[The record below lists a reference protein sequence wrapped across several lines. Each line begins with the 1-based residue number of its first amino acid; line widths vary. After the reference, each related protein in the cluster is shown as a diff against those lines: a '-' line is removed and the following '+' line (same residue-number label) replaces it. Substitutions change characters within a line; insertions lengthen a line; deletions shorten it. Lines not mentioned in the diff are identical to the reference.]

1 MIIWILDAES
11 GIKLLYKSFM
21 KIESDE
27 DIVSGF
33 LTAFHHFSMVEFRQ
47 SLESIEMGGL
57 KWTYILEPE
66 PYNLLFVSA
75 DSRDSNTEMLKAR
88 LNVIRKSFIDEF
100 KSVWKRKKQ
109 SWVNGD
115 INIFLPYRDV
125 IEDFYN
131 QWVEAESLKD
141 VANLFDIL
149 RVFQQVLIILRTII
163 DKKMYSKSRNL
174 ILGQIEK
181 KYKDLGK
188 QAEYKNQ
195 PELKSITYARDNWF
209 DIIDA
214 NLIKCDYKVVLKYLE
229 RIIIQIVSVM
239 KEVKG
244 KDLCFKYFS
253 ESELYAYIFNNMKFL
268 KELNLDS
275 FFFETFL
282 LL

>member
-88 LNVIRKSFIDEF
+88 LNVIRKSFIEEF
-100 KSVWKRKKQ
+100 KSVWKKKKK

-125 IEDFYN
+125 IEDYYN
-131 QWVEAESLKD
+131 QWVEA
-141 VANLFDIL
+141 
-149 RVFQQVLIILRTII
+149 QQVLIILRTII

-188 QAEYKNQ
+188 QSEYKNQ
-195 PELKSITYARDNWF
+195 PELKFITFTKDNWF

-214 NLIKCDYKVVLKYLE
+214 NLIKCDYKVTLRYLK
-229 RIIIQIVSVM
+229 RIIIDIVSVM
-239 KEVKG
+239 KEIKG

-253 ESELYAYIFNNMKFL
+253 EGELYAYIFNNMKFL

-282 LL
+282 LLGNY

>member
-1 MIIWILDAES
+1 
-11 GIKLLYKSFM
+11 M
-21 KIESDE
+21 KIVESDE
-27 DIVSGF
+27 DIVSAF

-57 KWTYILEPE
+57 KWIYILEPD
-66 PYNLLFVSA
+66 PYNLLFVAA
-75 DSRDSNTEMLKAR
+75 DSRDAKTEMLRAR

-100 KSVWKRKKQ
+100 KSVWKKKKK
-109 SWVNGD
+109 SWVNGN
-115 INIFLPYRDV
+115 INVFLPFRSV
-125 IEDFYN
+125 IEVFYN
-131 QWVEAESLKD
+131 QWIEAETLKD

-181 KYKDLGK
+181 NYKDLGK
-188 QAEYKNQ
+188 QDEYKNQ
-195 PELKSITYARDNWF
+195 PELKSITYTRDNWF

-214 NLIKCDYKVVLKYLE
+214 NLIKCDYTMVLKYLKG
-229 RIIIQIVSVM
+229 IIIQVVSVM
-239 KEVKG
+239 KEIKG

-253 ESELYAYIFNNMKFL
+253 EGELYAYIFNNMKFL
-268 KELNLDS
+268 KELNLDP

>member
-57 KWTYILEPE
+57 KWTYILEPD

-75 DSRDSNTEMLKAR
+75 DSRDAKTEMLKAR
-88 LNVIRKSFIDEF
+88 LNVIRKSFIEEF
-100 KSVWKRKKQ
+100 KSVWKKKKK
-109 SWVNGD
+109 SWIDGD

-125 IEDFYN
+125 IEDYYN
-131 QWVEAESLKD
+131 QWVEAENLKD

-149 RVFQQVLIILRTII
+149 RVFQQVLIILRIII

-181 KYKDLGK
+181 RYKDLGK
-188 QAEYKNQ
+188 QEEYKNQ
-195 PELKSITYARDNWF
+195 PELKSITFTRDNWF

-214 NLIKCDYKVVLKYLE
+214 NLIKCDYKVVFTYLK
-229 RIIIQIVSVM
+229 RIIILIVTVM
-239 KEVKG
+239 KEIKG

-253 ESELYAYIFNNMKFL
+253 EGELYAYIFNNLKFL

>member
-11 GIKLLYKSFM
+11 GIKLLFKSFM

-57 KWTYILEPE
+57 KWIYILEPD
-66 PYNLLFVSA
+66 PYNLLFVAA
-75 DSRDSNTEMLKAR
+75 DSRDAKTEMLRAR

-100 KSVWKRKKQ
+100 KSVWKKKKK
-109 SWVNGD
+109 SWVNGN
-115 INIFLPYRDV
+115 INVFLPFRSV
-125 IEDFYN
+125 IEVFYN
-131 QWVEAESLKD
+131 QWIEAETLKD

-149 RVFQQVLIILRTII
+149 RVFQQFLIMLRTII

-181 KYKDLGK
+181 NYKDLGK
-188 QAEYKNQ
+188 QDEYKNQ
-195 PELKSITYARDNWF
+195 PELKSITYTRDNWF

-214 NLIKCDYKVVLKYLE
+214 NLIKCDYTMVLKYLKG
-229 RIIIQIVSVM
+229 IIIQVVSVM
-239 KEVKG
+239 KEIKG

-253 ESELYAYIFNNMKFL
+253 EGELYAYIFNNMKFL

>member
-1 MIIWILDAES
+1 
-11 GIKLLYKSFM
+11 
-21 KIESDE
+21 
-27 DIVSGF
+27 
-33 LTAFHHFSMVEFRQ
+33 
-47 SLESIEMGGL
+47 
-57 KWTYILEPE
+57 
-66 PYNLLFVSA
+66 
-75 DSRDSNTEMLKAR
+75 TEMLKAR

-100 KSVWKRKKQ
+100 KSVWKKKKK

-115 INIFLPYRDV
+115 INIFLPYRDG
-125 IEDFYN
+125 IEDYYN
-131 QWVEAESLKD
+131 QWVEAENLKD
-141 VANLFDIL
+141 IANLFDLL

-188 QAEYKNQ
+188 QSEYKNQ
-195 PELKSITYARDNWF
+195 PELKSITYTRDNWF

-214 NLIKCDYKVVLKYLE
+214 NLIKCDYKVTLKYLE

-239 KEVKG
+239 KEIKG

-253 ESELYAYIFNNMKFL
+253 EGELYAYIFNNMKFL